1 MNDVYGHDVG
11 DEVIK
16 AIASQLA
23 THFEGD
29 IVARMGGEEF
39 AVISKNPEYRNSF
52 AHIHEFRNKIAK
64 QTLEVKGHPIKFTCS
79 IGVNNILG
87 KSLDEMMVHADRL
100 LYLAKQGG
108 RNRVEGKPYTQSM
121 SKFAKTSSVE

>member
-1 MNDVYGHDVG
+1 MDINGDGLP

-16 AIASQLA
+16 AIASQLT

-52 AHIHEFRNKIAK
+52 AHIYAFRDKIAK
-64 QTLEVKGHPIKFTCS
+64 QTIEVKGLQIKFTCS

-121 SKFAKTSSVE
+121 SKYAKTSSAE